1 MQPQPLAVDI
11 LSIQSQVIYGR
22 VGNNA
27 VIPTLEQHG
36 LTAISIP
43 TVLFSNAPHYPSFY
57 GGVIPDDW
65 FAGYLQA
72 VEDRAILPRTR
83 AIMLGYLGSPAQA
96 DILAAWLAKIREQH
110 PHLAIQIDPVLGDS
124 HCGLY
129 VDAGLAESYRNHLRH
144 LATGM
149 TPNHFELEYL
159 AGRPLET
166 LDDVIT
172 AARELL
178 SATTRW
184 IIVTSAAPQEWPQ
197 GKMRLAV
204 VTAETTDIQEHPHYH
219 TVAHGTGDTFAAGL
233 MAQQLAG
240 KSLSD
245 AARLA
250 AQRVVDVIRRSN
262 AAGYNEL
269 DLINKTSQK

>member
-1 MQPQPLAVDI
+1 MTARPLAIDI
-11 LSIQSQVIYGR
+11 ISIQSQVIYGR

-36 LTAISIP
+36 LTAISVP
-43 TVLFSNAPHYPSFY
+43 TVLFSNAPHYPTFY

-72 VEDRAILPRTR
+72 LEDRGILPHAR

-96 DILAAWLAKIREQH
+96 EILAQWLEKIRAQYPEL
-110 PHLAIQIDPVLGDS
+110 PVQIDPVLGDS

-129 VDAGLAESYRNHLRH
+129 VDSGLAATYRKRLRH

-159 AGRPLET
+159 SERKLET
-166 LDDVIT
+166 LDDVIE
-172 AARELL
+172 AARSLL
-178 SATTRW
+178 SDTTRW
-184 IIVTSAAPQEWPQ
+184 IVVTSAAPKDWPQ
-197 GKMRLAV
+197 GSMRLV
-204 VTAETTDIQEHPHYH
+204 IVTAETADIQEHPCYQ
-219 TVAHGTGDTFAAGL
+219 TCAHGTGDTFAAGL
-233 MAQQLAG
+233 IAHQLAG
-240 KSLSD
+240 KNLSE
-245 AARLA
+245 AARLS
-250 AQRVVDVIRRSN
+250 AQRVVEVICRTN

-269 DLINKTSQK
+269 DLINR